1 MLTKSGPALVI
12 ALLLGTTAVASAQ
25 TVVMPSYG
33 YTYGYIYVP
42 AYPPAVAYVAPQYAV
57 TPQYY
62 APSYYGYAPG
72 YSGYNGARW
81 DW

>member
-25 TVVMPSYG
+25 AVVMPSYG